1 MYCLRFVEPAY
12 NNIMF
17 TDSSSE
23 DESDQTSSDD
33 SEIDADSC
41 DDDDLPEESHGPGK
55 STSKEEKL
63 VSTCNLSRLVSI
75 PSVSGT
81 SESFSHL
88 AWTCKFQ
95 KCND

>member
-1 MYCLRFVEPAY
+1 VYCLIVGEAVY

-33 SEIDADSC
+33 SEMDADSC
-41 DDDDLPEESHGPGK
+41 DDVGLPEDSHGPGK

-63 VSTCNLSRLVSI
+63 VSTCNLS
-75 PSVSGT
+75 
-81 SESFSHL
+81 
-88 AWTCKFQ
+88 
-95 KCND
+95 

>member
-1 MYCLRFVEPAY
+1 VYCLRVVEPAH

-33 SEIDADSC
+33 SEIDGDSC
-41 DDDDLPEESHGPGK
+41 DDVGLPEDSHGPGK

-63 VSTCNLSRLVSI
+63 VSTCNRS
-75 PSVSGT
+75 
-81 SESFSHL
+81 
-88 AWTCKFQ
+88 
-95 KCND
+95 

>member
-1 MYCLRFVEPAY
+1 
-12 NNIMF
+12 MF

-41 DDDDLPEESHGPGK
+41 DDVGLPEDSHGPGK

-63 VSTCNLSRLVSI
+63 VRTCNLSWLFSMA
-75 PSVSGT
+75 SVSVT

-88 AWTCKFQ
+88 AWTCKYQ
-95 KCND
+95 KCSNVEINHYKLEF

>member
-1 MYCLRFVEPAY
+1 
-12 NNIMF
+12 MF

-41 DDDDLPEESHGPGK
+41 DDVGLPEDSHGPGK

-63 VSTCNLSRLVSI
+63 VRTCNLS
-75 PSVSGT
+75 
-81 SESFSHL
+81 
-88 AWTCKFQ
+88 
-95 KCND
+95 

>member
-1 MYCLRFVEPAY
+1 
-12 NNIMF
+12 MF

-41 DDDDLPEESHGPGK
+41 DDVDLPEDSHGPGK
-55 STSKEEKL
+55 STLKEEKL
-63 VSTCNLSRLVSI
+63 VSTCNLSRLVSM
-75 PSVSGT
+75 PSVSRTGK
-81 SESFSHL
+81 SFSHL

-95 KCND
+95 KCGDLELYPIN

>member
-1 MYCLRFVEPAY
+1 VYCLRVVEPAY

-41 DDDDLPEESHGPGK
+41 DDVGLPEDSHGPGK

-63 VSTCNLSRLVSI
+63 VSTCNLS
-75 PSVSGT
+75 
-81 SESFSHL
+81 
-88 AWTCKFQ
+88 
-95 KCND
+95 

>member
-1 MYCLRFVEPAY
+1 MYCLRVVEPAY

-23 DESDQTSSDD
+23 DESDHTSSDD

-41 DDDDLPEESHGPGK
+41 DDVGLPEDGHGPGK

-63 VSTCNLSRLVSI
+63 VSIWNLS
-75 PSVSGT
+75 
-81 SESFSHL
+81 
-88 AWTCKFQ
+88 
-95 KCND
+95 